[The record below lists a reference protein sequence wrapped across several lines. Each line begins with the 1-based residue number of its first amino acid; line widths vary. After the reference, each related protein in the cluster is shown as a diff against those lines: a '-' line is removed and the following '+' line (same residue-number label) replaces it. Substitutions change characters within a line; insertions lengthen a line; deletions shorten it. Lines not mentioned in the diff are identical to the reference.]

1 MKRTRGKSLVALT
14 AALAL
19 GLAACGG
26 DTEGDDTPDAG
37 NGGGDT
43 TSDGGDDD
51 GDSTDGDSTG
61 GTGEITVGVAYE
73 TTNYHPSNTS
83 SALAMGTNWHVVEG
97 LYEFHMHDYS
107 VYAALAADEDPV
119 QVSDTEYEVTLR
131 DGAKFSDGTDI
142 TSEDVVTSFE
152 RSMAEGNIYVTMLDF
167 IESVEAKDDTT
178 VTINLHEPFSLV
190 KERLAVVKI
199 VPASASDEELT
210 SKPIGS
216 GPWKY
221 DSISDTEVVAVPN
234 EHYNGSYPAGAETMR
249 WNVLKDDTA
258 RTTAAQDGT
267 IQVMENVPA
276 ENVSILE
283 GAGLTVEK
291 KPGFNLPFLLFNTSK
306 APLDDPLVRQAFF
319 YAIDTEK
326 LVSNAMSGEA
336 TAATSFLPESHPNY
350 NEAEVQFDYD
360 PEKARELLAEAGAE
374 DLSITLLTTDHP
386 WIEGLSPQIRTDL
399 EAVGIT
405 VSVQAEASA
414 SLYSNNLDVD
424 NPTFDVALAPCDPSV
439 FGQDPALLMNWWY
452 GDNIWTQKRSFWQ
465 ESDAEAFGELQS
477 LISEAVG
484 LDGDDQ
490 QEKWDEAQ
498 DLLSR
503 EVPIYP
509 LFHRTM
515 ITAYNADELAD
526 VKPIATTGIS
536 LVGVST
542 K

>member
-1 MKRTRGKSLVALT
+1 MKRARGKSLVALT

-19 GLAACGG
+19 GLSACGG
-26 DTEGDDTPDAG
+26 GGSDDPTEDANGSNDTSD
-37 NGGGDT
+37 NGGDT
-43 TSDGGDDD
+43 GGDGAPS
-51 GDSTDGDSTG
+51 GD
-61 GTGEITVGVAYE
+61 ITVGVAYE

-97 LYEFHMHDYS
+97 LYEFHMEDYTT
-107 VYAALAADEDPV
+107 YAALAADEGLV
-119 QVSDTEYEVTLR
+119 EVSDTEYEVTLR

-152 RSMAEGNIYVTMLDF
+152 RSTAEGNIYATMLDF
-167 IESVEAKDDTT
+167 IESVEAKDDQT
-178 VTINLHEPFSLV
+178 VTITTKYPFSLV
-190 KERLAVVKI
+190 KERIAVVKI
-199 VPASASDEELT
+199 VPADATDEDLT
-210 SKPIGS
+210 SMPIGS

-221 DSISDTEVVAVPN
+221 ETISDTEVIAVPN
-234 EHYNGSYPAGAETMR
+234 EHYNGAYPAGGERMV
-249 WNVLKDDTA
+249 WSVLKDDTA

-276 ENVSILE
+276 ENVELLE
-283 GAGLTVEK
+283 SAGLTVEE
-291 KPGFNLPFLLFNTSK
+291 KPGFNLPFMLFNTSK
-306 APLDDPLVRQAFF
+306 APFDDPLVRQAFF

-326 LVSNAMSGEA
+326 LVANAMSGKA
-336 TAATSFLPESHPNY
+336 VPATSFLPESHPNY

-386 WIEGLSPQIRTDL
+386 WIENLSPQIRTDL

-424 NPTFDVALAPCDPSV
+424 DPTFDVALAPGDPSV
-439 FGQDPALLMNWWY
+439 FGQDPALLINWWF
-452 GDNIWTQKRSFWQ
+452 GDNIWTTQRSFWQ
-465 ESDAEAFGELQS
+465 ESDMESFEELQT
-477 LISEAVG
+477 LVLDAVQ
-484 LDGDDQ
+484 LSGDEQ
-490 QEKWDEAQ
+490 QEKWNEAQ
-498 DLLSR
+498 DLISR

-515 ITAYNADELAD
+515 ITAYNADELEG
-526 VKPIATTGIS
+526 VEPIATTGIE
-536 LVGVST
+536 LVGVTT